1 MIVLDTN
8 AAVAIAMGTDLG
20 DALVMLRNPDEC
32 VIAPSFMH
40 AEVAHVM
47 SKYVRGGYL
56 EVSQAVDC
64 ARDALLLVDEFR
76 DDASLWTEALTESLR
91 LAHSS
96 YDLFYLVLARREGA
110 TLFTLDRKL
119 QNLCDKTALMPFG
132 STAILGEDSLIQLSQ
147 YLRQL
152 TRQNCPGNFCLI
164 YNRVLVGVSET
175 GPKFSSYQAIHLFI
189 VSSLT
194 ACSIMHASRLA
205 ASSSTP
211 SASMRKARSTR

>member
-119 QNLCDKTALMPFG
+119 QKLCDKNGVNAVWLDCDFG
-132 STAILGEDSLIQLSQ
+132 
-147 YLRQL
+147 
-152 TRQNCPGNFCLI
+152 
-164 YNRVLVGVSET
+164 
-175 GPKFSSYQAIHLFI
+175 
-189 VSSLT
+189 
-194 ACSIMHASRLA
+194 
-205 ASSSTP
+205 
-211 SASMRKARSTR
+211 

>member
-20 DALVMLRNPDEC
+20 DALVMLRNPDER
-32 VIAPSFMH
+32 VIAPSSMH

-91 LAHSS
+91 LGHSS

-119 QNLCDKTALMPFG
+119 QNLCDKNGVNAIWLDCDFG
-132 STAILGEDSLIQLSQ
+132 
-147 YLRQL
+147 
-152 TRQNCPGNFCLI
+152 
-164 YNRVLVGVSET
+164 
-175 GPKFSSYQAIHLFI
+175 
-189 VSSLT
+189 
-194 ACSIMHASRLA
+194 
-205 ASSSTP
+205 
-211 SASMRKARSTR
+211 